1 VPIFT
6 SALDSTEIAPVALS
20 DDTAP
25 AKPAH
30 HLGPVHKK
38 ICAASPLVCPDCSGA
53 MRIIAFIEEPQ
64 VVRAILTQRSL
75 WNEPRLPPVTPGA
88 APREPAELEHPPW
101 VE

>member
-1 VPIFT
+1 
-6 SALDSTEIAPVALS
+6 LGPVALS

-25 AKPAH
+25 AKAAH
-30 HLGPVHKK
+30 QQGPVHKK
-38 ICAASPLVCPDCSGA
+38 IFAADPLVCPDCGGA
-53 MRIIAFIEEPQ
+53 MRIIAFIEGPQ

-75 WNEPRLPPVTPGA
+75 WNEPRPPPVTPGA